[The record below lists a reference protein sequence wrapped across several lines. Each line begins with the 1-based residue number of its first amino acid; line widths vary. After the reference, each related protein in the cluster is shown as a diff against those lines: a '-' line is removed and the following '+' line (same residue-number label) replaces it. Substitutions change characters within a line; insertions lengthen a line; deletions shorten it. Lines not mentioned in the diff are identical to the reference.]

1 MNPEKLSRETG
12 ENGILDRFEFPA
24 GPQGMDCRF
33 FFGLT
38 KGTGR
43 KWTDVPFQ
51 QIRLGG
57 KRFSTSSPNKIFNLI
72 GSLHFSTSIG
82 PEPPRIIGI

>member
-1 MNPEKLSRETG
+1 MNPEKLIRETN
-12 ENGILDRFEFPA
+12 ENGILDRFEFLA

-38 KGTGR
+38 KATVA
-43 KWTDVPFQ
+43 DVPLQ

-57 KRFSTSSPNKIFNLI
+57 KKFSTSSLNKIFNI
-72 GSLHFSTSIG
+72 IVSFHFSTSIG
-82 PEPPRIIGI
+82 PESPRIIRI